1 MKVYDITKI
10 ALILIIIAMLI
21 YIISRPKKEP
31 EPYTQNPAVLKEMME
46 QDALMKEV
54 TSLRYKIDSV
64 KTTVT
69 ASDLFLHDINADY
82 QEHFKNLQ
90 KLKNEKFTIPNATM
104 REQYDVISSAK
115 YTEY

>member
-10 ALILIIIAMLI
+10 GLILIIIAMLI

-31 EPYTQNPAVLKEMME
+31 EQYTQNPVVLKEMAE

-69 ASDLFLHDINADY
+69 ASDLFLRDINSDY
-82 QEHFKNLQ
+82 QEHFRNLQ
-90 KLKNEKFTIPNATM
+90 KIKNEKINIPNATI
-104 REQYDVISSAK
+104 REQYDVITNAK